1 MQKHYHTIALGIA
14 LFGAI
19 AYGYLQTKN
28 CSHKA
33 WIAQEQLA
41 EAKSTVANLQDSLS
55 AAAAYAARY
64 HVLKA
69 GIEDMLRGTAA
80 KSNPEAADS
89 TLLIRVR
96 SLLVRSAQEVAL
108 LKEENMRQA
117 KLLQAWEKWASQADE
132 QQRVKQIQEDSL
144 SLLLQA
150 FTERYE
156 CLKEELEEAFIQ
168 IRNTDLDTL
177 TFLSPKGIEILFFG
191 KLVQG
196 EPAGFGIGF
205 YKDKGYY
212 IGHWKGNKRHGQGRH
227 FYLNRDVYEGDF
239 VEDIREGRGKYFFS
253 SGEVYE
259 GEWHNDQMHG
269 RGRIKFKN
277 GSFRSGTWVEGRMRE
292 SH

>member
-14 LFGAI
+14 LFSAA
-19 AYGYLQTKN
+19 AYGYFQTKN
-28 CSHKA
+28 CSHKV
-33 WIAQEQLA
+33 WLAQEQLA
-41 EAKSTVANLQDSLS
+41 EAKSTIANFQDSLS
-55 AAAAYAARY
+55 AAKAYAAGYR
-64 HVLKA
+64 VLRT
-69 GIEDMLRGTAA
+69 GIEDMLRGTAI
-80 KSNPEAADS
+80 KPNPEAGDS
-89 TLLIRVR
+89 VLLIRVQ
-96 SLLVRSAQEVAL
+96 SLLVRSAQEITL
-108 LKEENMRQA
+108 LKEKNMLQA
-117 KLLQAWEKWASQADE
+117 KQLQTWEKWASQADE
-132 QQRVKQIQEDSL
+132 QQRAKQIQEDSL

-156 CLKEELEEAFIQ
+156 CLKEELEEALSRIK
-168 IRNTDLDTL
+168 NTDLDTL

-212 IGHWKGNKRHGQGRH
+212 IGHWRGNKRHGQGRH

-277 GSFRSGTWVEGRMRE
+277 GSSRSGTWVEGRIKE